1 MPRHRGEAAAE
12 SLHSLRRCYCAP
24 VSEAAIVLA
33 ASAWPRNCG
42 RGSEAQPE
50 IVLAPTVLVRVRVRV
65 RVNRPNPSPN
75 RSRNPSPSPRPSPN
89 PNPKQGWDTAPWP
102 PACAAAS
109 LLGVVLVPLGLG

>member
-33 ASAWPRNCG
+33 ASGKPRNCG
-42 RGSEAQPE
+42 RGSEAQPA

-65 RVNRPNPSPN
+65 SRPKPSPN
-75 RSRNPSPSPRPSPN
+75 PSRNPSPSPSPSPN
-89 PNPKQGWDTAPWP
+89 PNANQVL
-102 PACAAAS
+102 AAF
-109 LLGVVLVPLGLG
+109 G